1 MKGGPKKTKPLD
13 LILGPLPVEQINRAL
28 GLELEQGNV
37 ILSAGAQK
45 HAQRRHPEDYAR
57 CQPHLAAVATG
68 PLYVGNDFINDG
80 KIELV
85 SRVVALGGGMLVAV
99 CIEPDEAGNYAVAS
113 FYPISEKTIENRRQA
128 NHLVPLPRK

>member
-1 MKGGPKKTKPLD
+1 MKGGPKKAKPLD
-13 LILGPLPVEQINRAL
+13 LILGPLPTEQINRAL
-28 GLELEQGNV
+28 GLELEHGNV

-57 CQPHLAAVATG
+57 CQPHVAAVAID

-99 CIEPDEAGNYAVAS
+99 CIEPDEAGNYAVTS
-113 FYPISEKTIENRRQA
+113 FYPVSEKKIENRRQA